1 MAKIFNNSEFSKS
14 NRHLTVQLYQNLGFY
29 QIVFNFVAVYWS
41 KSQSLLFKE
50 ITIMKRIR
58 LYMTAIVL
66 AMAGIMAMGVHAQV
80 LRDADFNSIG
90 RINGN
95 GVVRDG
101 TGRSAGSF
109 DADGTVRDAKGNAVG
124 AIKQLEIF
132 DTEGKRIGY
141 INTDGTVRD
150 GESNVLGYISINDG
164 KVTDAEKKT
173 LGFARGVR
181 VDWIACYFFFH
192 FFDK

>member
-1 MAKIFNNSEFSKS
+1 
-14 NRHLTVQLYQNLGFY
+14 
-29 QIVFNFVAVYWS
+29 
-41 KSQSLLFKE
+41 
-50 ITIMKRIR
+50 MKRIR
-58 LYMTAIVL
+58 LYVMAAVL
-66 AMAGIMAMGVHAQV
+66 AVAGIMASQASAQV

-95 GVVRDG
+95 GVVRDV

-109 DADGTVRDAKGNAVG
+109 DADGTVRDIKGNAVG
-124 AIKQLEIF
+124 VIKELEIF
-132 DTEGKRIGY
+132 DMEGTRIGY
-141 INTDGTVRD
+141 INTDGTVHD

-173 LGFARGVR
+173 IGFARGVR
-181 VDWIACYFFFH
+181 VDWIACYYFFH

>member
-1 MAKIFNNSEFSKS
+1 
-14 NRHLTVQLYQNLGFY
+14 
-29 QIVFNFVAVYWS
+29 
-41 KSQSLLFKE
+41 
-50 ITIMKRIR
+50 MKRIR
-58 LYMTAIVL
+58 LYVMAAVL
-66 AMAGIMAMGVHAQV
+66 AVAGIMASQASAQV

-109 DADGTVRDAKGNAVG
+109 DADGTVRDIKGNAVG
-124 AIKQLEIF
+124 VIKELEIF
-132 DTEGKRIGY
+132 DMEGTRIGY
-141 INTDGTVRD
+141 INTDGTVHD

-173 LGFARGVR
+173 IGFARGVR
-181 VDWIACYFFFH
+181 VDWIACYYFFH

>member
-1 MAKIFNNSEFSKS
+1 
-14 NRHLTVQLYQNLGFY
+14 
-29 QIVFNFVAVYWS
+29 
-41 KSQSLLFKE
+41 
-50 ITIMKRIR
+50 MKKFR
-58 LYMTAIVL
+58 LYITAVVL
-66 AMAGIMAMGVHAQV
+66 ALTGIMATQADAQV

-95 GVVRDG
+95 GVVRDE

-109 DADGTVRDAKGNAVG
+109 DADGTVLNVKGTAVG
-124 AIKQLEIF
+124 VIKELEIF
-132 DTEGKRIGY
+132 DTAGNRIGY

-150 GESNVLGYISINDG
+150 GESNILGYISINDG

-173 LGFARGVR
+173 IGFARGVR
-181 VDWIACYFFFH
+181 VDWIACYYFFH

>member
-1 MAKIFNNSEFSKS
+1 
-14 NRHLTVQLYQNLGFY
+14 
-29 QIVFNFVAVYWS
+29 
-41 KSQSLLFKE
+41 
-50 ITIMKRIR
+50 MKKFR
-58 LYMTAIVL
+58 LYMIAVVL
-66 AMAGIMAMGVHAQV
+66 ALTGIMATQADAQV

-95 GVVRDG
+95 GVVRDE

-109 DADGTVRDAKGNAVG
+109 DDDGTVRNVKGTAVG
-124 AIKQLEIF
+124 VIKELEIF
-132 DTEGKRIGY
+132 DTAGERIGY

-173 LGFARGVR
+173 IGFARGVR
-181 VDWIACYFFFH
+181 VDWIACYYFFH

>member
-1 MAKIFNNSEFSKS
+1 
-14 NRHLTVQLYQNLGFY
+14 
-29 QIVFNFVAVYWS
+29 
-41 KSQSLLFKE
+41 
-50 ITIMKRIR
+50 MKRIR
-58 LYMTAIVL
+58 LYITVVVL
-66 AMAGIMAMGVHAQV
+66 AMAGIMATQASAQV

-109 DADGTVRDAKGNAVG
+109 DADGTVRDVKGTAVG
-124 AIKQLEIF
+124 VIKELEIYDMN
-132 DTEGKRIGY
+132 DTRIGY

-150 GESNVLGYISINDG
+150 GESNILGYISISDG
-164 KVTDAEKKT
+164 KVTDAEKNT
-173 LGFARGVR
+173 IGFARGVR
-181 VDWIACYFFFH
+181 VDWIACYYFFH